1 MTRSVGI
8 VGTGMLGLAVALRLA
23 KEGFDV
29 TAYNRTPAKAEPVA
43 AAGGRLAATPAE
55 AAARAEL
62 VITLVRDAQAV
73 KDVSFGRDG
82 ILYGCSS
89 QTIVADMS
97 TISPAESVR
106 IHGRFAQN
114 SIEWLDTPVM
124 GGPDAAAEGRL
135 VVMAGGSQKAFGD
148 VEDVFA
154 ALAGERHYL
163 GPAGAA
169 HSVKL
174 CMNLQIAL
182 LAISLSE
189 GICLARGL
197 GTSPDT
203 FLKVLNSTYFGTGM
217 SRRKAYRMIRDT
229 YTPTFTLDNLAK
241 DLETIIDAATGAGL
255 TLDAASEA
263 LRMYRGAIES
273 GLGGLDYTGI
283 LEYVRRSSGGRRP
296 GAVSGQTRDD
306 P

>member
-23 KEGFDV
+23 KKGFDV

-55 AAARAEL
+55 AAARSEL
-62 VITLVRDAQAV
+62 VITVVRDARAV
-73 KDVSFGRDG
+73 RDVSFGRDG
-82 ILYGCSS
+82 ILSGCGGH
-89 QTIVADMS
+89 TTVADMS
-97 TISPAESVR
+97 TIAPADSVL
-106 IHGRFAQN
+106 IHERFAQDGT
-114 SIEWLDTPVM
+114 EWLDTPVM
-124 GGPDAAAEGRL
+124 GGPDAASEGRL
-135 VVMAGGSQKAFGD
+135 VVMAGGSEKAFRG
-148 VEDVFA
+148 VEDAFA
-154 ALAGERHYL
+154 ALAEERHYL
-163 GPAGAA
+163 GSAGAA

-217 SRRKAYRMIRDT
+217 SKRKAYRMIRDT

-241 DLETIIDAATGAGL
+241 DLETIRGAASRAGL

-263 LRMYRGAIES
+263 LRMYQAARES

-283 LEYVRRSSGGRRP
+283 LEYVRRTGGQRAPDQGRP
-296 GAVSGQTRDD
+296 E

>member
-1 MTRSVGI
+1 MTRRVGI
-8 VGTGMLGLAVALRLA
+8 VGTGMLGLAVALRLT

-29 TAYNRTPAKAEPVA
+29 TAYNRTPAKAKPVV
-43 AAGGRLAATPAE
+43 AAGGSLAATPAE
-55 AAARAEL
+55 AAACSEL
-62 VITLVRDAQAV
+62 VITLVRDARAV
-73 KDVSFGRDG
+73 RDVSFGRDG
-82 ILYGCSS
+82 ILSGCSD

-97 TISPAESVR
+97 TIAPAESVS
-106 IHGRFAQN
+106 IHGRFAQ
-114 SIEWLDTPVM
+114 SGTEWLDTPVM
-124 GGPDAAAEGRL
+124 GGPDAASEGRL
-135 VVMAGGSQKAFGD
+135 VVMAGGSEKAFRD

-163 GPAGAA
+163 GPTGAA

-241 DLETIIDAATGAGL
+241 DLVTIIDAASGAGL

-273 GLGGLDYTGI
+273 GLGDLDYTGI
-283 LEYVRRSSGGRRP
+283 LEYVRSRAEDRQP
-296 GAVSGQTRDD
+296 GAVSDRTQDD
-306 P
+306 S

>member
-8 VGTGMLGLAVALRLA
+8 IGTGMLGLAVALRLA
-23 KEGFDV
+23 KMGFDV
-29 TAYNRTPAKAEPVA
+29 TAYNRTPAKAAPVA

-55 AAARAEL
+55 AAARSEL
-62 VITLVRDAQAV
+62 VITVVRDAQAV
-73 KDVSFGRDG
+73 RDVSFGRDG
-82 ILYGCSS
+82 ILHGCGDR
-89 QTIVADMS
+89 TTVADMS
-97 TISPAESVR
+97 TIAPADSAL
-106 IHGRFAQN
+106 IHERFAQN
-114 SIEWLDTPVM
+114 GTEWLDTPVM
-124 GGPDAAAEGRL
+124 GGPDAASEGRL
-135 VVMAGGSQKAFGD
+135 VVMAGGSEKAFRD
-148 VEDVFA
+148 TEDVFA
-154 ALAGERHYL
+154 ALAEERHYL
-163 GPAGAA
+163 GSAGAA

-217 SRRKAYRMIRDT
+217 SRRKAYRMIQDT
-229 YTPTFTLDNLAK
+229 YTPTFTLDNLTK
-241 DLETIIDAATGAGL
+241 DLETIREAASGAGL

-283 LEYVRRSSGGRRP
+283 LEYVRRAGG
-296 GAVSGQTRDD
+296 QQ
-306 P
+306 